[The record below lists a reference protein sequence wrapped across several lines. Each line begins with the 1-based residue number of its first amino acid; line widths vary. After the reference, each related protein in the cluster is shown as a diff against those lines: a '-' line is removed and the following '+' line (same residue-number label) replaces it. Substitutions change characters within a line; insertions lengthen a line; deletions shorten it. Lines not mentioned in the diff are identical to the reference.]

1 MKPRKIL
8 LPKAI
13 GVFPLALGLF
23 GQPSP
28 IVGHIFY
35 LSFGKESSNLGF
47 GWNQG
52 PLHVRGWLDGKLRAK
67 LQGACRS
74 PLELAKIK

>member
-13 GVFPLALGLF
+13 GVSPSTGLVRAAN
-23 GQPSP
+23 PS
-28 IVGHIFY
+28 VGHIVY

-52 PLHVRGWLDGKLRAK
+52 PLHLRGWLDGKLRAK
-67 LQGACRS
+67 LQGPCRS

>member
-1 MKPRKIL
+1 MKLRKIL

-13 GVFPLALGLF
+13 SIFPLALGVF
-23 GQPSP
+23 WQPSSS
-28 IVGHIFY
+28 VGHIFY

-52 PLHVRGWLDGKLRAK
+52 PLHLRGWLDGKLRAT
-67 LQGACRS
+67 LQGPSRS